1 MTENKSGEVGDG
13 QWAPH
18 GVVARSLRHNR
29 SFLAMHSMTS
39 LLTHPDATTLWI
51 ARAADDPGR
60 RLAAS
65 LPPVLDFRP
74 WAELL
79 RSLHAAALP
88 ETQIGGSLLLGPE
101 GVTIGTEMAWRARY
115 APIVDGKRFIG
126 TVHVH
131 PKGAPETFDAA
142 DLSGFLRSDYPG
154 FVDVLVTA
162 EGASALV
169 RTRRFL
175 YIAAD
180 RVDRDPLLLE
190 RSHPGFRGPPAA
202 RGGRIAIE
210 SRW

>member
-1 MTENKSGEVGDG
+1 VDRRGGGRPRAS
-13 QWAPH
+13 AP
-18 GVVARSLRHNR
+18 A
-29 SFLAMHSMTS
+29 
-39 LLTHPDATTLWI
+39 
-51 ARAADDPGR
+51 
-60 RLAAS
+60 
-65 LPPVLDFRP
+65 LPTALDLRP

-88 ETQIGGSLLLGPE
+88 ETQIGGSLLLGPGGLE
-101 GVTIGTEMAWRARY
+101 IGTEMAWRTRY

-131 PKGAPETFDAA
+131 PKGVSETFDAA

-154 FVDVLVTA
+154 FLDLLITTG
-162 EGASALV
+162 GARALV

-190 RSHPGFRGPPAA
+190 EAHPGLRRSAEPGDAAEAA
-202 RGGRIAIE
+202 RAAVRAVCHLYELALYQGALDAPLPLAFRPG
-210 SRW
+210 